1 MDDKALSIYVGSKI
15 KEFRL
20 LRSLTQKELASKI
33 GMGDTTI
40 VNYEKGIRSPKK
52 NTLFKIAEI
61 LDIPID
67 DFFPATRTTTP
78 PTTLTAIQETVEKL
92 EEPRRVIVLDTA
104 KTQLEKQQAE
114 SKVIDLHEPL
124 YEYRVYEKAS
134 AGVGYGY
141 TGDRTYDTVYFDEDI
156 PHDFATWISGD
167 SMEPTYL
174 NGEVALIR
182 DSGYDYDGAIYLID
196 WDGQS
201 YIKKAYKEKD
211 GLRLVSLNKK
221 YADKF
226 AAWEE
231 EPRII
236 GKVIGSFAPVERWGG
251 YGQKSQTTI

>member
-1 MDDKALSIYVGSKI
+1 MSILSENIKLYRKQSK
-15 KEFRL
+15 
-20 LRSLTQKELASKI
+20 LTQKELAARL
-33 GMGDTTI
+33 
-40 VNYEKGIRSPKK
+40 GIAPTAVSAWELGRNKPLMDNIEQMAILFGVKKSILLGETLGELTSPSDSLLNDLTGKVVQLTSPRQRK
-52 NTLFKIAEI
+52 VLTY
-61 LDIPID
+61 
-67 DFFPATRTTTP
+67 ATE
-78 PTTLTAIQETVEKL
+78 QL
-92 EEPRRVIVLDTA
+92 EE
-104 KTQLEKQQAE
+104 QQAE
-114 SKVIDLHEPL
+114 RKVIDLHEPL

-236 GKVIGSFAPVERWGG
+236 GKVIGSFAPVER
-251 YGQKSQTTI
+251 

>member
-1 MDDKALSIYVGSKI
+1 MNILGQAIKDLRKSK
-15 KEFRL
+15 K
-20 LRSLTQKELASKI
+20 LTQKELSRLTGFKQNTISNHENGNRQLDETDIRKYATALGVSPQQLFDKSK
-33 GMGDTTI
+33 
-40 VNYEKGIRSPKK
+40 KS
-52 NTLFKIAEI
+52 
-61 LDIPID
+61 
-67 DFFPATRTTTP
+67 TTP

-114 SKVIDLHEPL
+114 SKVVDLHEPL

-236 GKVIGSFAPVERWGG
+236 GKVIGSFAPVER
-251 YGQKSQTTI
+251 